1 MLGNISTNY
10 VTIRFPR
17 KDMSNELSYI
27 LQYFIETVVTIKV
40 PITK

>member
-1 MLGNISTNY
+1 MLGNISLSY

-17 KDMSNELSYI
+17 KALSNELSYMH
-27 LQYFIETVVTIKV
+27 QYFIEIFVTIKV